1 MTSAEL
7 HAYVRET
14 FASYAGLSQS
24 EIIDQDLTLAQIVAR
39 SGKMNNSLDLM
50 EAFARTANALK
61 KTHGVRVRLPT
72 FPLDT
77 PISTVLQALA
87 EQLPQEASKAS

>member
-7 HAYVRET
+7 HVYVRET
-14 FASYAGLSQS
+14 FASYAGLPQS
-24 EIIDQDLTLAQIVAR
+24 EMIAQDLTLAQIVAR
-39 SGKMNNSLDLM
+39 SEKMNNSLDLM

>member
-14 FASYAGLSQS
+14 FTSYAGLSQG
-24 EIIDQDLTLAQIVAR
+24 EIIEQDLTLAQIVAR
-39 SGKMNNSLDLM
+39 SEKMNNSLDLM

-77 PISTVLQALA
+77 PISTVLQALT
-87 EQLPQEASKAS
+87 EQLTQEASKAS

>member
-14 FASYAGLSQS
+14 FASYAGLPQS
-24 EIIDQDLTLAQIVAR
+24 EMIAHDLTLAQIVAR
-39 SGKMNNSLDLM
+39 SEKMNNSLDLM

>member
-1 MTSAEL
+1 MTATEL
-7 HAYVRET
+7 HVYVRET
-14 FASYAGLSQS
+14 FVSYAGLTQS

-39 SGKMNNSLDLM
+39 SERMHNSLDLM

-61 KTHGVRVRLPT
+61 KTYGVRVRLPT

-87 EQLPQEASKAS
+87 EQLPLEVSKAS

>member
-1 MTSAEL
+1 MSQSTL
-7 HAYVRET
+7 QTYVCET
-14 FASYAGLSQS
+14 FSSYAGLPA
-24 EIIDQDLTLAQIVAR
+24 DQILGEDLTLAQIVAR
-39 SGKMNNSLDLM
+39 SEKMNNSLDLM

-61 KTHGVRVRLPT
+61 KSHGVRVRLPT

-87 EQLPQEASKAS
+87 EQLPQKASQAS